1 MKFLKENWYKLMTGT
16 AMLIFACGFF
26 IYAVSPSYANEASE
40 VNKPQLEGD
49 YDNAFS
55 VASGGYLYT
64 WKRRED
70 MVFWCSRQ
78 YEEEY
83 PNIAFVVNPEI
94 RKLP

>member
-26 IYAVSPSYANEASE
+26 IYAVSPSYANEISD
-40 VNKPQLEGD
+40 VNKPQSGFE
-49 YDNAFS
+49 NAFS

-64 WKRRED
+64 WSRGIDMAIWANSEGED
-70 MVFWCSRQ
+70 
-78 YEEEY
+78 YK
-83 PNIAFVVNPEI
+83 PHK